1 MAKNRHIR
9 RLLLIALLMGGCF
22 ALLGYRLVDL
32 QVLRHD
38 ELTEKAQ
45 RNTQRAYIREPV
57 RGSIR
62 DSRGHLLAATVPAR
76 KICAD
81 PVFIGNRQ
89 REVAEALAPLLE
101 TNVAYLV
108 ERMTPGTIDVNGQTV
123 PIRHRVLKKK
133 VPVETW
139 EEIQK
144 VMRNLSFDVDEK
156 TLASKERNDLRALR
170 TRGIFTEPD
179 RIRIYPNQTLA
190 AHVIGYV
197 NFEELGMNGI
207 ERAFNSKLNGIPGWR
222 NTERDRRGREIVAYR
237 RQDVEPR
244 DGMNVALTI
253 DIGLQHIVEAEL
265 VEAMR
270 KHPSISISAIIVRP
284 RTGEVLAMATL
295 PTYDPNK
302 PGAFPDENRRNR
314 AITDLAE
321 PGSTFKIVVA
331 AAALNEEL
339 MNLNTMID
347 CEHGRFRFGGET
359 LHDAGSR
366 GHGLLSMEKVI
377 AKSSNIGSAKM
388 GIQLGQ
394 HRLHQYIR
402 NFGFGERT
410 GLPLPGEVNGY
421 VPGVKSWYKVSLAQI
436 PMGHGIS
443 VTPLQM
449 AMAMSAIANDG
460 VLMRPMLVHRLE
472 DAEGNLV
479 AEFSPQE
486 VRRVVSSKAARE
498 MVAALKTAV
507 SAEGTG
513 SRARL
518 ENYTVAGKTGT
529 AQKVI
534 NGRYSRQHYF
544 SSFIGFFPADQPELC
559 ISVVLDDPKNG
570 YYGGQTAA
578 PIFKNIADRAAHY
591 MNLRPENLPDVPG
604 PANWTTASPAS
615 GNERTN

>member
-1 MAKNRHIR
+1 MSKNRQAR
-9 RLLLIALLMGGCF
+9 RLLMMALLLGGGF

-32 QVLRHD
+32 QVIRHD
-38 ELTEKAQ
+38 DLSERAQ
-45 RNTQRAYIREPV
+45 RNTQRAYIRDSV
-57 RGSIR
+57 RGSIL

-81 PVFIGNRQ
+81 PMFIGER
-89 REVAEALAPLLE
+89 RHEVARAIAPLLE

-108 ERMTPGTIDVNGQTV
+108 ERMTPGEVEINGKPVQV
-123 PIRHRVLKKK
+123 RNRVLKKK

-139 EEIQK
+139 EEIQN
-144 VMRNLSFDVDEK
+144 VMRNLSFGIDEK
-156 TLASKERNDLRALR
+156 TLTARERSDLRALR
-170 TRGIFTEPD
+170 SKGIFSEPD

-197 NFEELGMNGI
+197 NSEQLGMNGI
-207 ERAFNSKLNGIPGWR
+207 ERAFNSKLTGIPGWR

-244 DGMNVALTI
+244 DGMNITLTL
-253 DIGLQHIVEAEL
+253 DIGLQHIVESEL
-265 VEAMR
+265 IEAMR
-270 KHPSISISAIIVRP
+270 KHPSISLSAIVVRP
-284 RTGEVLAMATL
+284 RTGEILAMATL
-295 PTYDPNK
+295 PTFDPNTF
-302 PGAFPDENRRNR
+302 GAFPMDNLRNR

-321 PGSTFKIVVA
+321 PGSTFKIVVG
-331 AAALNEEL
+331 AAALNEQL
-339 MNLNTMID
+339 INLNTMID

-377 AKSSNIGSAKM
+377 AKSSNIGSAKI

-394 HRLHQYIR
+394 VRLHQYIR
-402 NFGFGERT
+402 NFGFGDRT

-421 VPGVKSWYKVSLAQI
+421 VPPVKSWYRVSIAQI

-449 AMAMSAIANDG
+449 VMAMSAIANDG
-460 VLMRPMLVHRLE
+460 VLMRPMLVHRLD
-472 DAEGNLV
+472 DAEGNRV
-479 AEFSPQE
+479 AQFSPQE
-486 VRRVVSSKAARE
+486 VRRVVSPEAARE

-507 SAEGTG
+507 STDGTG
-513 SRARL
+513 SRAML
-518 ENYTVAGKTGT
+518 ENFTVAGKTGT

-534 NGRYSRQHYF
+534 NGRYSHQHFF
-544 SSFIGFFPADQPELC
+544 SSFIGFFPADHPELC

-578 PIFKNIADRAAHY
+578 PIFKSIAERAANY
-591 MNLRPENLPDVPG
+591 MNLRPDNLPETPAPG
-604 PANWTTASPAS
+604 NWTIASPGS
-615 GNERTN
+615 GSERTN